1 MRTQLNNG
9 REYELEE
16 QYGLP
21 EKLPSSE
28 RIEWQGSPSTWKV
41 AKNIF
46 YIRPVIAYFAFITLY
61 RIFEGVQSELSAKAI
76 VVSGLWMLAL
86 SLTCIGLVYCLA
98 YMTATTTVYTITNRR
113 VVMRIGIALTKT
125 FNLPFKAIVSADMH
139 QEKDGYGDIPLKISA
154 DTKIAFVHLWPHT
167 RPYVYSHPQP
177 MIRCV
182 KDVKV
187 VSEIL
192 TKAWCEE
199 NQVQANTVARESHA
213 ESNQPSGKNL
223 SPGLTKDLGLT

>member
-21 EKLPSSE
+21 EKLPSNE
-28 RIEWQGSPSTWKV
+28 KIEWQGSPSTWKV

-46 YIRPVIAYFAFITLY
+46 YIRAIIAYFVLITMY
-61 RIFEGVQSELSAKAI
+61 RVFEGIQTDLSTKAV

-86 SLTCIGLVYCLA
+86 SFTCIGLVYCLA
-98 YMTATTTVYTITNRR
+98 HLTATTTVYTITNRR
-113 VVMRIGIALTKT
+113 VVMRIGIALTQT

-139 QEKDGYGDIPLKISA
+139 QEKDGFGDIPLKISV
-154 DTKIAFVHLWPHT
+154 DTKIAFIHLWPHS
-167 RPYVYSHPQP
+167 RPFVYSYPQP
-177 MIRCV
+177 MLRCV
-182 KDVKV
+182 ADVKA

-192 TKAWCEE
+192 TKAWCED
-199 NQVQANTVARESHA
+199 NQVQANTLTRDTSVI
-213 ESNQPSGKNL
+213 SNLPSGKNL